1 MTLSVIQQFDIL
13 AQLIASGNIATTART
28 LKLPA
33 ADVVAAMDR
42 LEERLGCRLF
52 ATAGS
57 SVELTETGSK
67 IVKAL
72 GALTLDAQEHWIN
85 GLLAGELPG
94 DLDEDEDEEEIEEVG
109 EEPVEDRPYARPSP
123 VEEEAEAPSFRPRFA
138 PAENIEEEGK
148 EEQEQAPRLSP
159 PRPASRD
166 DMKESP
172 AAERPQG
179 KTQPSRPEPLRHIML
194 ASHPAIFSHFQEAL
208 VAFEEASPDI
218 GITLHLDSM
227 DAHRVQDL
235 FARKQA
241 DIAYFYAL
249 EEPEG
254 IASRYAWSERISL
267 FVGKDHPL
275 ARKDATLAED
285 LAAVP
290 YIALAPG
297 TMARDLAEEAL
308 ARCGLDVGPALLET
322 DNLYEIMKQVQRQP
336 CYFAA
341 FGSTA
346 RDFGKMPGITRL
358 NFAQGL
364 PQVQVRQAVRPDLGN
379 DPALLALAEFLFR

>member
-72 GALTLDAQEHWIN
+72 GALTLDAQERWIN

-94 DLDEDEDEEEIEEVG
+94 DLDEDEEIEEVD
-109 EEPVEDRPYARPSP
+109 EEPFEDNSHAHPLP
-123 VEEEAEAPSFRPRFA
+123 VEEEAEALSFRPRFA
-138 PAENIEEEGK
+138 STESIEEE
-148 EEQEQAPRLSP
+148 EEDEQRQAPRPSP
-159 PRPASRD
+159 LRPAASRD
-166 DMKESP
+166 DMQESQP
-172 AAERPQG
+172 AEKPQA
-179 KTQPSRPEPLRHIML
+179 KPSPSRPEPVRHIML

-227 DAHRVQDL
+227 DAPRVKDL
-235 FARKQA
+235 FARKEA
-241 DIAYFYAL
+241 DIAYFYTQ

-254 IASRYAWSERISL
+254 LASRYAWSERISL

-285 LAAVP
+285 LASVP

-297 TMARDLAEEAL
+297 TMARDLAEETL
-308 ARCGLDVGPALLET
+308 ARCGLNVGPALLET

>member
-123 VEEEAEAPSFRPRFA
+123 VEAEAPSFRPRFA
-138 PAENIEEEGK
+138 SAENIEEAE
-148 EEQEQAPRLSP
+148 EEQEQTSPPPP
-159 PRPASRD
+159 PRPAASRD
-166 DMKESP
+166 DMRESP